1 MIMSAPLHSSWKA
14 PVSMVIYNYVD
25 ASTEKGRGSTQDFKM
40 FKIYRFVRTWVFF
53 IILFSVIWL
62 FWTYDFNWKC

>member
-1 MIMSAPLHSSWKA
+1 MIMLAPLHSSWKA

-53 IILFSVIWL
+53 FHHFIFSNMTFLNIRL
-62 FWTYDFNWKC
+62 

>member
-1 MIMSAPLHSSWKA
+1 MIMLAPLHSSWKA
-14 PVSMVIYNYVD
+14 PVSMIIYNYVD

-53 IILFSVIWL
+53 HHFIFSNMTFLNIRL
-62 FWTYDFNWKC
+62 